1 MCARTQFDDAIPAI
15 VGCEFPDRDTRRFCR
30 RNSSTPTVAGKG
42 VVFLTI
48 FDTYAAS
55 RSA

>member
-30 RNSSTPTVAGKG
+30 RHSSTPTVAGKG